1 MSATPSELAPSEMPV
16 SDVEDVGEATPA
28 PKMPSFPP
36 YPPYATEPAP
46 PSVADTII
54 AGHDLRL
61 QHKSIPRKPLRPPP
75 KPARPRGPKATDV
88 KMSQRAMR
96 AHARCLRKHGAI
108 LTDRLERMS
117 KPLRRNII
125 YMWREHAYTLPP
137 ETIAR
142 LRAML
147 DADEPFKPDQAYEYF
162 INLKKT
168 KKKAAATE
176 QINEIKKDMLAMVGE
191 KRFLWARNAT
201 VAFARG
207 IQQRLSRPGRYSL
220 ADGMLRLSNIILDE
234 ICGYMHMRTPS
245 RRSNH
250 PKAKFMMEMADKVA
264 VWIDEILS
272 ESDDRMLMM
281 DFDEDDEVE
290 RFYEDEVRPEGE
302 PHDKDRSPLD
312 VTPGESGTIV
322 PDLGATT
329 EGVTPTSTATEP
341 TTPQSEA
348 TPGEAATPATGGQ
361 TPQTEATPAP
371 SPKPSG
377 TEPPKPE
384 AEKASSPEVKKE
396 YWFAGLQQL
405 YINNIINIPS
415 YIYGR
420 HKGDGGDGGDG
431 DGKYTDDDGGAPGQL
446 LSAPPAYTKFHGNM
460 KEAFEILTDTMDSKG
475 GEKLISHGKFQQ
487 TFGEGA
493 DTLKRAK
500 DFKATN
506 YNVRVSDRIRQKLT
520 AATKE
525 IIPDHLD
532 KVMNVMVDICSKYLA
547 QNAENNKKKGKA
559 FKLLVSAMKNKKNEK
574 LYKRGKV
581 QRTYAQAAE
590 ELEKSESLDSE
601 YDDPNLSQELY
612 SAMSKAVKNLT
623 PAEMQ
628 KEMAGIQKY
637 LYYAYLNHAMYKE
650 EVRKLKSDFRL
661 KSAPGFSNARPDPAT
676 ANMFKTALHKS
687 VDAATPKNHTNEM
700 KDIIDQSG
708 NYLSAFARD
717 RGPAMNALLGM
728 MKTNPKNV
736 FASRNEYT
744 MDYDTAA
751 EEIRNAPTIVPFL
764 PVQDI
769 ADEGNAKLTKDMKD
783 VTPPDLQI
791 PMKVLIN
798 DASKHLSQAVAMR
811 SGEPGDTYPMNF
823 LAAVKKSL
831 GTKPLY
837 KYKSYGQSYA
847 DAGDTLENAGPIETT
862 IPDVGSE
869 MSVSTQPPLPSQ
881 SSVMSEEKPRKALK
895 PGVKHE
901 PSPAV
906 ELAHEIVAEMKRG
919 VPTQLAPTVAEEL
932 KPTMEKAAMHLA
944 NHAVEKGDAME
955 YMVDLMKDKGEEKL
969 GKLQGYDQ
977 TYTDGARRVE
987 NTPSLTNEKVDKSSY
1002 ESVRRKLSDITK
1014 DKPNAK
1020 FAQQMPGIVADTAK
1034 FLSAPVPETDAE
1046 KRQVLG
1052 DLMARE
1058 GDKIIGE
1065 DGAYKMTYREG
1076 GEEIKNAPVG
1086 VTKAHDEKKNKE
1098 MVKKLEAV
1106 VPDKKMAAVLKEST
1120 KEGAAH
1126 LTDAVKGRGEAM
1138 KVIQESLK
1146 KEKNKEFIEVGDFN
1160 KTHEQIADMLT
1171 QAPNLKSE
1179 NPSPVILEKV
1189 EHQLSVLPK
1198 DIPADKPL
1206 AKKHME
1212 ETTEIAAKYIATQA
1226 TKESGLDN
1234 QQLAALDAA
1243 GFNADAKAAAEERRV
1258 AAVAAGPAGDKAA
1271 KAGATEEDEEEE
1283 DDGTGKKKKKR
1294 KPKTAGAGAAED
1306 DRTKQKGTG
1315 DVSEAGAAGR
1325 TDAATGGGRSDAA
1338 AGGGR
1343 SDVAAVAAMG
1353 AGPRSAGP
1361 GGTTVGPDG
1370 TVYAPDGTV
1379 QKGPGGA
1386 VLSKDTAG
1394 KASEKDKSG
1403 AVVQR
1408 HGEVVQGPGGVV
1420 KGEGGLVKGPGGVIK
1435 DEGGLV
1441 KGPGGVAQ
1449 GPEGSLVKG
1458 PGGVVQGPGGVA
1470 QGPEGGLVKGP
1481 GGVVQPGGVTQ
1492 GPEGGLVKGPG
1503 GAVQGPGAV
1512 VQGPGGVVQGPGGVV
1527 QGPGGV
1533 VQGPG
1538 GVVQGPGGVI
1548 QGPGGVAQGPGG
1560 VIQGPGGVVQGPGGV
1575 VQGPGGVK
1583 QGPGGVIQ
1591 GTGGVVQGPGGV
1603 VQGPGGV
1610 VKGPGGVVQG
1620 PGGVVQGPGGVVQ
1633 GPGGVVQGPGGV
1645 VQGPGG
1651 VVQGPGGVVQSPG
1664 GVVQGPGGV
1673 VQGPGGVVQ
1682 GPGGVVQ
1689 GSSGVIQGPGG
1700 VVHGPDGVAL
1710 GPDGVALGPG
1720 GVVQGPGGV
1729 AQGPGGVVLGPGG
1742 VVVGPGGGD
1751 QGPREVDQNL
1761 AGYIPSSSKAGSG
1774 HAPGAHGARGVP
1786 SAPGVTGLV
1795 PSGPGPKPAGVVYG
1809 PDGTAYG
1816 PDGTVYAPDGAVY
1829 ATDGTVYLPD
1839 GTVYGPDGSVSVGQ
1853 GPTGA
1858 EFGPGGALQE
1868 AVIDGQQQPGGVTRA
1883 QTAGAPIIGP
1893 DGKKVKV
1900 GGVASYGQ
1908 KQPPAYP
1915 GGETEEQRRRRL
1927 EEAEAFRKYE
1937 EAEKLRLGEKE
1948 YFRQQVEKY
1957 KREQEAAG
1965 PGKYRG
1971 GALGA
1976 DYDREHE
1983 TALDILHCHLRA
1995 HGTEVFYAQPQA
2007 TMTHGQASD
2016 WLRSPMPMKVD
2027 KAVKESGDT
2036 ARLHKKFEKKL
2047 NGLVSEVTPPEL
2059 YDCMQDVV
2067 IEAARRLSECFVSTS
2082 YNTIVN
2088 DALISEM
2095 QKRGNEILTEVD
2107 GAAETYFYASQRL
2120 KKAGSLDVE
2129 EPCYKVA
2136 NDLNKKLDDV
2146 IRTRPMARKLNAKMR
2161 DHIRET
2167 ANFLSG
2173 MVTKPD
2179 EKIEAYIALLEEME
2193 AAGESV
2199 LIEGD
2204 IPKTYQESS
2213 EYLRQLTSFQ
2223 DQIKRPNPTLQAET
2237 QKRLQDL
2244 MASVPPNEA
2253 RYDQE
2258 TMNEVIAE
2266 VATLLTSYVMLH
2278 AEKTDA
2284 LKVLE
2289 EEIRKKGDAALLRH
2303 GPIRKSYKHGADLLR
2318 GKTTDQLAVPA
2329 ADPVVVRKIQ
2339 IKLHNLMN
2347 EKRKEY
2353 ENNNM
2358 LALMDEVIEDATIY
2372 LAVYLLHPKV
2382 IQVCKCYKNVLVQC
2396 ELWCDEILRRVARPS
2411 CTCSRHGVAQ
2421 ELRDAAPPSQDFG
2434 PGPKISFTTCPEQIP
2449 TSSLIN
2455 PDSETACPAPTPT
2468 PECRAHGPTTSY
2480 LLYSTS
2486 RKLRYDSMRISSAGS
2501 SNSSHFTSSSSSPI
2515 QVAKQSSP
2523 LKNLF
2528 QDVHVDTNGSMQFVP
2543 QLPEEEAVQPYEAE
2557 QPNTL
2562 EVTPPSYFSSSN
2574 YCNFNTTQQ
2583 QQQQPQQPA
2592 SVSIPAQQKH
2602 SVVNL
2607 PSPEASETSKITQAK
2622 SGYSSRTPI
2631 ISPDQMVD
2639 WHAMMVSLM
2648 WNLQAW
2654 RDWIQEIVNHSLAY
2668 QLNPITSEDV
2678 NNISDANTDTWS
2690 LFYRRICT
2698 ESLQWRHYCIFSRQ
2712 LTNRLHTRYRNKEI
2726 VSPTPVAVKTKTYI
2740 ECQEEMLEII
2750 DMFNRWTQWLT
2761 LVIKETDSME
2771 WGSIDK
2777 NSLHQMRWNHLKKK
2791 IEGYS
2796 KDWIKYDMFL
2806 KVSWEQKYST
2816 VIADYLP
2823 AWKKPGPVWV
2833 VSACGAV
2840 PSGAVAA
2847 GVFDGEVIWVARTT
2861 HRSKVLPAALY
2872 PSKHSCLVYAEG
2884 AAHRYTKYQVM
2895 CNAEVRW
2902 VAWRGGSIG
2911 GRAVRVAPGVHIGR
2925 VHYRGDHLLGAVH
2938 EPHYRCHVVIFGRP
2952 FAFNCYELLMLA
2964 NDVEE

>member
-28 PKMPSFPP
+28 PKIASFPP

-281 DFDEDDEVE
+281 DFDEDD
-290 RFYEDEVRPEGE
+290 D
-302 PHDKDRSPLD
+302 
-312 VTPGESGTIV
+312 
-322 PDLGATT
+322 
-329 EGVTPTSTATEP
+329 
-341 TTPQSEA
+341 
-348 TPGEAATPATGGQ
+348 
-361 TPQTEATPAP
+361 
-371 SPKPSG
+371 
-377 TEPPKPE
+377 
-384 AEKASSPEVKKE
+384 
-396 YWFAGLQQL
+396 
-405 YINNIINIPS
+405 
-415 YIYGR
+415 IYGR

-431 DGKYTDDDGGAPGQL
+431 DGRYTDDDGGAPGQL

-506 YNVRVSDRIRQKLT
+506 YNVRVSDKIKQKLT

-525 IIPDHLD
+525 IIPEHLE

-581 QRTYAQAAE
+581 QRTYAQAAD

-628 KEMAGIQKY
+628 KEMADTLNVCSKY
-637 LYYAYLNHAMYKE
+637 LSQKAVESAERGPVFDLLVKELNKAGGEKFSEDPALPTKSVAAHA
-650 EVRKLKSDFRL
+650 L

-687 VDAATPKNHTNEM
+687 VDAATPKHHTNEM

-736 FASRNEYT
+736 FASRKDYT

-837 KYKSYGQSYA
+837 KYKSYGQTYA

-906 ELAHEIVAEMKRG
+906 ELAHQIVAEMKRG

-932 KPTMEKAAMHLA
+932 KPTMDKAAMHLA

-1171 QAPNLKSE
+1171 EAPNLKSE

-1212 ETTEIAAKYIATQA
+1212 ETSEIAAKYIATQA

-1283 DDGTGKKKKKR
+1283 DDGTGKKRKKR
-1294 KPKTAGAGAAED
+1294 KPKTAGAAED

-1325 TDAATGGGRSDAA
+1325 TDAAAGGGRSDAA

-1441 KGPGGVAQ
+1441 KGPGGV
-1449 GPEGSLVKG
+1449 
-1458 PGGVVQGPGGVA
+1458 VQGPGGVA
-1470 QGPEGGLVKGP
+1470 QGPEG
-1481 GGVVQPGGVTQ
+1481 
-1492 GPEGGLVKGPG
+1492 
-1503 GAVQGPGAV
+1503 
-1512 VQGPGGVVQGPGGVV
+1512 
-1527 QGPGGV
+1527 
-1533 VQGPG
+1533 
-1538 GVVQGPGGVI
+1538 
-1548 QGPGGVAQGPGG
+1548 
-1560 VIQGPGGVVQGPGGV
+1560 
-1575 VQGPGGVK
+1575 
-1583 QGPGGVIQ
+1583 
-1591 GTGGVVQGPGGV
+1591 
-1603 VQGPGGV
+1603 
-1610 VKGPGGVVQG
+1610 
-1620 PGGVVQGPGGVVQ
+1620 
-1633 GPGGVVQGPGGV
+1633 
-1645 VQGPGG
+1645 
-1651 VVQGPGGVVQSPG
+1651 
-1664 GVVQGPGGV
+1664 
-1673 VQGPGGVVQ
+1673 
-1682 GPGGVVQ
+1682 
-1689 GSSGVIQGPGG
+1689 
-1700 VVHGPDGVAL
+1700 
-1710 GPDGVALGPG
+1710 
-1720 GVVQGPGGV
+1720 
-1729 AQGPGGVVLGPGG
+1729 GGVVLGPGG

-1751 QGPREVDQNL
+1751 QGPREVDQSL

-1795 PSGPGPKPAGVVYG
+1795 PSGSGTKPAGVVYG

-1868 AVIDGQQQPGGVTRA
+1868 AVIDGQQQPGGGTRA

-2082 YNTIVN
+2082 YNNIVS

-2136 NDLNKKLDDV
+2136 NDLNKKLDDT

-2258 TMNEVIAE
+2258 VMNEVIAE

-2543 QLPEEEAVQPYEAE
+2543 QLPEEEVVQPYEAE

-2592 SVSIPAQQKH
+2592 SVSIPTQQKH

-2668 QLNPITSEDV
+2668 QLNPITGEDA
-2678 NNISDANTDTWS
+2678 NIISDANTDTWS

-2884 AAHRYTKYQVM
+2884 AAHRYTKYQV
-2895 CNAEVRW
+2895 
-2902 VAWRGGSIG
+2902 
-2911 GRAVRVAPGVHIGR
+2911 
-2925 VHYRGDHLLGAVH
+2925 
-2938 EPHYRCHVVIFGRP
+2938 
-2952 FAFNCYELLMLA
+2952 
-2964 NDVEE
+2964 